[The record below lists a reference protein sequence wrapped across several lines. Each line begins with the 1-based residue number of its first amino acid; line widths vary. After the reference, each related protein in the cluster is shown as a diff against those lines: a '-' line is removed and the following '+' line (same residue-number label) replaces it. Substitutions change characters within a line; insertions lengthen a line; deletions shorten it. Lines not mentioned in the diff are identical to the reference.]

1 MTIKNKTLKKKK
13 MLDLFIKKKLSPK
26 KKRIIQTYGKDM
38 IAEMYLDLLNLH
50 ENKKKSFSK
59 NINMQR
65 YSKRRNSSGAVKKK
79 SNENFKLIDKSMF
92 DNSQEIGSHKPSRNF
107 GLNTKSFVEELK
119 NNSFIDR
126 FKSQSA
132 KSKHRSHKSNKTQSF
147 CVSLFQNICLG

>member
-1 MTIKNKTLKKKK
+1 MTFKNKTLKKKK
-13 MLDLFIKKKLSPK
+13 MLDLFIKKKLSTK

-50 ENKKKSFSK
+50 ENKKKSF
-59 NINMQR
+59 NNGINMQK
-65 YSKRRNSSGAVKKK
+65 YSKRRNSNDVVKRN

-92 DNSQEIGSHKPSRNF
+92 DNSQDIASNKPSRNL

-126 FKSQSA
+126 FKSRSA
-132 KSKHRSHKSNKTQSF
+132 KSKHRSHKSDKTQSF
-147 CVSLFQNICLG
+147 CVN